1 MAQSLPNELVKAAKM
16 DGAGYFRIF
25 VSVILPISY
34 PILTVSVIY
43 QFTNIWS
50 DFLFG
55 SALTY
60 GNQAPIMVALNNIV
74 NTSTGE
80 RPCNVHMAAALLA
93 AIPTLVLYVLAGK
106 YFIRG
111 LTMGS
116 VKG

>member
-34 PILTVSVIY
+34 PIMTVSVIY
-43 QFTNIWS
+43 QFTNIWN

-80 RPCNVHMAAALLA
+80 RPCNVHMAAA
-93 AIPTLVLYVLAGK
+93 IPTLVLYVLAGK